1 MTATTITLYV
11 KTLADAVGA
20 DQSDFDAELPSYID
34 RLTLALPDGVELEIN
49 NHDLST
55 ASLRDDDDQQ
65 LAGELCQRVEL
76 WA

>member
-20 DQSDFDAELPSYID
+20 DQSEFDAALPGYIE

-49 NHDLST
+49 SHDLST

-65 LAGELCQRVEL
+65 LAEQLNQRIEF

>member
-20 DQSDFDAELPSYID
+20 DQSEFDAELPSYID

-65 LAGELCQRVEL
+65 LAEQLNQRVEFL
-76 WA
+76 A